1 MSGLDRLDL
10 MLQKYSNNALQK
22 IVNHLKNLKNVDTAI
37 YLNEEKNLE
46 DMYNYLKFKAKE
58 FALNNVAI
66 IEDEK
71 VYEWSLKYF
80 QLSNDNLGFKKENFK
95 VITKNNDI
103 VDQKIMTSDK
113 EQLTLF

>member
-22 IVNHLKNLKNVDTAI
+22 IVDYLKNLKDIDTTI

-46 DMYNYLKFKAKE
+46 DMYNYLKFEAKK
-58 FALNNVAI
+58 FALNGVAI

-80 QLSNDNLGFKKENFK
+80 QFPNDSLGFKKEDFK
-95 VITKNNDI
+95 TITENNDN
-103 VDQKIMTSDK
+103 VVPKIKNTDK